1 MIGLLCT
8 GSQRVKPLSKLV
20 DVLVEDFADELVES
34 LADVLIN
41 AIADE
46 LVEGL

>member
-1 MIGLLCT
+1 MIGLLCS
-8 GSQRVKPLSKLV
+8 GSQRVKPLSNLI
-20 DVLVEDFADELVES
+20 DVLVKS

-46 LVEGL
+46 LVDDL